1 MEPQLQQIRD
11 QQKETWNK
19 FSSGW
24 KKWDGFTME
33 WLKPMGDEIIR
44 SLELKD
50 TDVVLDIA
58 AGTGEPGLTI
68 AKIVT
73 NGKVVIADLAEGM
86 LEVARENAE
95 KKGITNIKTVACDVS
110 DLPFDDETF
119 DAVSCRFGFMFFPDM
134 LIAAKEM
141 ERVLKPGG
149 KIATS
154 VWGVPDKNV
163 WITAIMGTINKNMQ
177 LPAPP
182 SGAPGMFRCGNPG
195 FLADLF
201 RQAGF
206 KNVSEKE
213 VNGKLNSGSNEGY
226 WNFMNDVAAPVVYAM
241 SKADDEMKEK
251 IKKEVFEYLDQRYPD
266 KRAAIDYGAVVVH
279 GEK

>member
-1 MEPQLQQIRD
+1 
-11 QQKETWNK
+11 
-19 FSSGW
+19 
-24 KKWDGFTME
+24 
-33 WLKPMGDEIIR
+33 
-44 SLELKD
+44 
-50 TDVVLDIA
+50 
-58 AGTGEPGLTI
+58 
-68 AKIVT
+68 
-73 NGKVVIADLAEGM
+73 
-86 LEVARENAE
+86 
-95 KKGITNIKTVACDVS
+95 
-110 DLPFDDETF
+110 
-119 DAVSCRFGFMFFPDM
+119 
-134 LIAAKEM
+134 
-141 ERVLKPGG
+141 VLKPGG

-182 SGAPGMFRCGNPG
+182 PGAPGMFRCGNPG

-241 SKADDEMKEK
+241 GKADDEMKEK